1 MTPGT
6 RYHHAPITEAVIDIQ
21 CVGAPSIEAL
31 ESVNA
36 DEASYST
43 GEKLFAARGQMQ
55 FGPDAIP
62 VATAS
67 SEPLGFLFRSN
78 DGLHIYQA
86 RTNGFTFSRLAEYTT
101 WGEVSA
107 EARRLWDKYRAVATP
122 TSLSLLGTHFKI
134 AFATPDYPE
143 DQRTVW

>member
-6 RYHHAPITEAVIDIQ
+6 PYPHAPITEAVIDIQ
-21 CVGAPSIEAL
+21 CIGVSNIEVL
-31 ESVNA
+31 DRINT
-36 DEASYST
+36 DEASYGP
-43 GEKLFAARGQMQ
+43 GEKLFAARGQML
-55 FGPDAIP
+55 FLPDANP